1 MRSWCQT
8 LGLLDLRR
16 SGCYAKEIP
25 LYWGSLNRVVLAAVA
40 FGLPADVW
48 EIPQYLL

>member
-1 MRSWCQT
+1 MPDFD
-8 LGLLDLRR
+8 LLDLRR

-25 LYWGSLNRVVLAAVA
+25 LQWEGLNLVVLATVT
-40 FGLPADVW
+40 FGLPADIW

>member
-1 MRSWCQT
+1 MGSRCQT

-16 SGCYAKEIP
+16 SGCYAKEIA
-25 LYWGSLNRVVLAAVA
+25 LHWEGLNLVVLASVT
-40 FGLPADVW
+40 FGLAADVW